1 MDLSW
6 ETWPTVIYE
15 IPAEP
20 PSKFRGLGGAK
31 QYRKKEKTM
40 QEGRDCIEASEMERM
55 EPGIIFYYKYV

>member
-15 IPAEP
+15 IPAQP
-20 PSKFRGLGGAK
+20 PSKFRGLDGAK

-55 EPGIIFYYKYV
+55 EP